1 MIAKSITIKGRG
13 GKSGRCAVKAVELTF
28 YEQKVV
34 KAFRKLTVALE
45 SSVKVL
51 PGIRAEAP

>member
-1 MIAKSITIKGRG
+1 MIAKSITIKGWG
-13 GKSGRCAVKAVELTF
+13 GKSGRCVAKAVELTF

-34 KAFRKLTVALE
+34 KAFHKLTVALE

>member
-1 MIAKSITIKGRG
+1 MIAKSSTNKGWG
-13 GKSGRCAVKAVELTF
+13 GRSGRCVVKAVELTF

-34 KAFRKLTVALE
+34 KAFHKLTAALE

-51 PGIRAEAP
+51 PGLRAEAP

>member
-1 MIAKSITIKGRG
+1 MRLA
-13 GKSGRCAVKAVELTF
+13 ALELAF

-34 KAFRKLTVALE
+34 KAYHKLTVALE